1 MRIISLSNSMTPIM
15 LSLQTSKVRAIPFN
29 LAITSSAFSSLAS
42 IYQREWRKPHGF
54 QCGYI
59 SYQPICATANPIGIE
74 ICMYIYLALYIC
86 KRVHHAIDISLSAHT
101 ARRSSETF
109 QQRQFLSTMMHKAPQ
124 NIPLP
129 AEIPKSQHHQL
140 TLFPVDCFIMLKT
153 VELKCVIWHNPLT
166 KIEHEFIMFSH
177 LFFVFFF
184 FLPKQNARVC
194 GWVQV
199 CARHTHTLIHNELC
213 KTFMAPHTLGNTFSP
228 INNSN
233 QTQRN
238 K

>member
-1 MRIISLSNSMTPIM
+1 
-15 LSLQTSKVRAIPFN
+15 
-29 LAITSSAFSSLAS
+29 
-42 IYQREWRKPHGF
+42 
-54 QCGYI
+54 
-59 SYQPICATANPIGIE
+59 
-74 ICMYIYLALYIC
+74 MYIYLALYIC
-86 KRVHHAIDISLSAHT
+86 KRVHHTIDISLSAHT

-184 FLPKQNARVC
+184 SCLNKMPVC
-194 GWVQV
+194 VGGCRCVPDTHTRSYIMNY
-199 CARHTHTLIHNELC
+199 ARHSW
-213 KTFMAPHTLGNTFSP
+213 PHTHSEILLALS
-228 INNSN
+228 II
-233 QTQRN
+233 QTKPNETN
-238 K
+238 KTKKPKAEKKR